1 MLALPLP
8 SYASRRL
15 ARSGLEKIGRVGVV
29 SGPRYDEVGGKTMDI
44 AKSID
49 DYDDFVF
56 TL

>member
-49 DYDDFVF
+49 DHDDFVF